1 MTSICTDPCDSN
13 DNNEKNNW
21 RRYDQHLSFY
31 IYIYIPRCRSSN
43 AVVGWIN
50 KLTGCRRGREGPRW
64 EFHPYKTDH
73 AMAREHRERSSS
85 SLTAIQSLLRLNLFT
100 IGSFNE
106 LHFGPRRISLWVL
119 PTQSTCG
126 NHAGALCRAT
136 TGCEGEK
143 ITGVVYRPDPA
154 LTPAPPFLPPIA
166 NVFEPRPCSFFLQ
179 FVERKESSASKTRR
193 DDPSKSKEIL
203 DD

>member
-1 MTSICTDPCDSN
+1 
-13 DNNEKNNW
+13 
-21 RRYDQHLSFY
+21 
-31 IYIYIPRCRSSN
+31 
-43 AVVGWIN
+43 
-50 KLTGCRRGREGPRW
+50 
-64 EFHPYKTDH
+64 
-73 AMAREHRERSSS
+73 MAREHRERSSS

-179 FVERKESSASKTRR
+179 SKERNLPRPRLGAMILRNRRKSSMTKRRTNLDNLINGADRDCGTQRITRR
-193 DDPSKSKEIL
+193 GVSPQGRYIIIL
-203 DD
+203 GQGTAHNTCTRIWPDCGLPGFVWRIRSGA

>member
-21 RRYDQHLSFY
+21 RRYDQHLSF
-31 IYIYIPRCRSSN
+31 YIYIPRCRSSN

-166 NVFEPRPCSFFLQ
+166 DRRANVFEPRPCSFFLQ
-179 FVERKESSASKTRR
+179 FVERKESSKTRR